1 MDKPTIGDDS
11 LKNLT
16 KLFTRFGWDKRLSE
30 LSEEQ
35 ILTTILIMQFSKR
48 LEEDEQYTE
57 DRLNKLLLEYVS
69 NYDKQSKPVDEDPI
83 PFLNWISTAQVR
95 IMSDEK
101 VPTTPPRS

>member
-48 LEEDEQYTE
+48 LEEDE
-57 DRLNKLLLEYVS
+57 
-69 NYDKQSKPVDEDPI
+69 
-83 PFLNWISTAQVR
+83 
-95 IMSDEK
+95 
-101 VPTTPPRS
+101 

>member
-30 LSEEQ
+30 LNEEQ
-35 ILTTILIMQFSKR
+35 ILATILIMQFSKR

-57 DRLNKLLLEYVS
+57 DKLNKLLLEYVS
-69 NYDKQSKPVDEDPI
+69 NYDKQSESVDEIDIPI
-83 PFLNWISTAQVR
+83 
-95 IMSDEK
+95 
-101 VPTTPPRS
+101 

>member
-35 ILTTILIMQFSKR
+35 ILATILIMQFSKR
-48 LEEDEQYTE
+48 IKEDEQYTKQYL
-57 DRLNKLLLEYVS
+57 DKLLLKYVHE
-69 NYDKQSKPVDEDPI
+69 KEEETIRDEDL
-83 PFLNWISTAQVR
+83 PF
-95 IMSDEK
+95 
-101 VPTTPPRS
+101 

>member
-16 KLFTRFGWDKRLSE
+16 KLFTRFGWNTKLSE

-35 ILTTILIMQFSKR
+35 ILATILIMQFSKR

-57 DRLNKLLLEYVS
+57 DKLNKLLLEYVS
-69 NYDKQSKPVDEDPI
+69 NYHDKSKSINEDDI
-83 PFLNWISTAQVR
+83 PF
-95 IMSDEK
+95 
-101 VPTTPPRS
+101 

>member
-1 MDKPTIGDDS
+1 MDKPTVGDDS

-35 ILTTILIMQFSKR
+35 ILATILIMQFSKR

-57 DRLNKLLLEYVS
+57 DKLNKLLLEYVS
-69 NYDKQSKPVDEDPI
+69 NYHKQSKPINEDDI
-83 PFLNWISTAQVR
+83 PF
-95 IMSDEK
+95 
-101 VPTTPPRS
+101 

>member
-83 PFLNWISTAQVR
+83 PF
-95 IMSDEK
+95 
-101 VPTTPPRS
+101 